1 MQKPSLT
8 TPLEGELVT
17 LMLLLLQLQLDLDV
31 TTPLVGGARSS
42 VLGYQQRVLFQR
54 TLAVPQTQLGLELSL
69 QHVAHKELTQ
79 APKPALTMQAGRP
92 LT

>member
-1 MQKPSLT
+1 MS
-8 TPLEGELVT
+8 TPLEGG
-17 LMLLLLQLQLDLDV
+17 
-31 TTPLVGGARSS
+31 PRFS
-42 VLGYQQRVLFQR
+42 VLGYQQRALLQLM
-54 TLAVPQTQLGLELSL
+54 LAVPQTQLGLELSL